1 VAESTSTRRLWRAPL
16 LALAGLIAALQPA
29 CVLPA
34 RIASGVQGVVVDAE
48 SGEAIEGA
56 VVVVRFDGRQGNVLP
71 DRELL
76 GHREDTTNASGNF
89 DIGSIVRPG
98 LSTWPTYQTEA
109 RVVSVIKP
117 GYRCPSPQ
125 TAHAKQEITIEL
137 RRALDLDDQRESCRP
152 VPAERGEAGAYMAS
166 WRELFPSERN
176 SADRE
181 NERQISRL
189 LEARS
194 AFGFGENCHGP
205 VNDLALAADGSH
217 LGFSVTGHSSS
228 QIRVIDFSSEA
239 PLDPMLIASDESSPP
254 RRLAWTHAGDLVLW
268 EPAGISHRS
277 VSPSAFGSDSFE
289 VVFRS
294 MKRRVPP
301 AKPDFGAKRILK
313 DSRPKHT
320 PLEPADL
327 NDEADTR
334 WQGRSFEIQRALDPE
349 TGLSTETLA
358 VGLPNGT
365 RYEIDLPGEACGA
378 SGRFGRPQYRI
389 IENGGTAVD
398 LRFVD
403 GGCHVI
409 AIDLAKG
416 DWHKI
421 DGVGSGS
428 QCNRTRNI
436 PASHLN
442 TALRSYSREVQVA
455 RVESGGDPAASYA
468 LLIAPNGSTRAET
481 RSYIGEAVSLD
492 VPNFPIHT
500 PLRRINVSLIGGV
513 QTAPTAP
520 APVPRTTT
528 LDLNPL

>member
-1 VAESTSTRRLWRAPL
+1 
-16 LALAGLIAALQPA
+16 
-29 CVLPA
+29 
-34 RIASGVQGVVVDAE
+34 
-48 SGEAIEGA
+48 
-56 VVVVRFDGRQGNVLP
+56 
-71 DRELL
+71 
-76 GHREDTTNASGNF
+76 
-89 DIGSIVRPG
+89 
-98 LSTWPTYQTEA
+98 
-109 RVVSVIKP
+109 
-117 GYRCPSPQ
+117 
-125 TAHAKQEITIEL
+125 
-137 RRALDLDDQRESCRP
+137 
-152 VPAERGEAGAYMAS
+152 
-166 WRELFPSERN
+166 
-176 SADRE
+176 
-181 NERQISRL
+181 
-189 LEARS
+189 
-194 AFGFGENCHGP
+194 
-205 VNDLALAADGSH
+205 
-217 LGFSVTGHSSS
+217 
-228 QIRVIDFSSEA
+228 
-239 PLDPMLIASDESSPP
+239 
-254 RRLAWTHAGDLVLW
+254 
-268 EPAGISHRS
+268 
-277 VSPSAFGSDSFE
+277 
-289 VVFRS
+289 
-294 MKRRVPP
+294 
-301 AKPDFGAKRILK
+301 
-313 DSRPKHT
+313 
-320 PLEPADL
+320 PADL